1 MLDTSK
7 SIKFITYGVFQ
18 SGWAAKDEV
27 LHAPEEG
34 GSILGPGLEI
44 SGRVELFDM
53 LIKVLVGNLLTT

>member
-7 SIKFITYGVFQ
+7 SIKVITYGVFQ